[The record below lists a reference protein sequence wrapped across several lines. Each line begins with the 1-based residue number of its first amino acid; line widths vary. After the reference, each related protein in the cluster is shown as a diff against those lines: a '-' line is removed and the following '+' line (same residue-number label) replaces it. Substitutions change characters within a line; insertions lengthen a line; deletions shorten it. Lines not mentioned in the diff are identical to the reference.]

1 MSLMEDFKYKV
12 SIIIPMYDAEKYIE
26 NCLKSILKSNLSK
39 KDYEIIIINDGS
51 TDNGPVVA
59 QQYAK
64 EFDNILY
71 PTQYNQGQSVAR
83 NYGIT
88 ESRGKYIW
96 CVDADD
102 MVDGDFTD
110 ILATLHD
117 FPEID
122 IIAFEAKELNNDR
135 QKVICVQANVSHNQ
149 IISGRDAVISGYN
162 PSAVWAL

>member
-96 CVDADD
+96 C
-102 MVDGDFTD
+102 M
-110 ILATLHD
+110 
-117 FPEID
+117 
-122 IIAFEAKELNNDR
+122 
-135 QKVICVQANVSHNQ
+135 
-149 IISGRDAVISGYN
+149 VISLIFLQLFMTFLK
-162 PSAVWAL
+162 ST